1 MLVTN
6 DSKSNEH
13 AFFLATQARDKAIYY
28 QHSELGFNYRLSN
41 ISAGIGRGQMEVLGQ
56 RVQKEEQF

>member
-13 AFFLATQARDKAIYY
+13 AFFLATQARDKSDI
-28 QHSELGFNYRLSN
+28 LST
-41 ISAGIGRGQMEVLGQ
+41 
-56 RVQKEEQF
+56 